1 MDVTRL
7 GPRELA
13 DRALCGREK
22 PKELSSI
29 AEQPCAKLRRM
40 VLRYRLVELLAD
52 GKFRSG
58 EWLGRELGVSR
69 AAIWKQVR
77 ALAGLGLDVQAV
89 RGQGYRLAAPFQPL
103 RVARIQT
110 LLPAP
115 VAARLSCLEVLQEI
129 DSTSDYLKRGAP
141 FGAAGHGRAC
151 VAEWQSAGR
160 GRRGWRWVSPY
171 GSSLYLSLAWQ
182 VSSAALQ
189 SGGLSLVVAI
199 AVLRALRGCGVA
211 DAGLKWPNDIL
222 YQGRKLAGILL
233 DVSGESTGPFLVVV
247 GIGVNCRLP
256 ASAARDIDQPWA
268 DLSQSGVS
276 VDRNRLAALILEAL
290 VQTLDTF
297 TREGLGPFS
306 AEWER
311 FDLIA
316 GRAVELTHDNDNRI
330 AGIARGIDS
339 RGALLIDQDGD
350 TKSFHAGEV
359 SVRLI

>member
-1 MDVTRL
+1 MCIARCCSA
-7 GPRELA
+7 RHA
-13 DRALCGREK
+13 REK
-22 PKELSSI
+22 AKELSSI
-29 AEQPCAKLRRM
+29 AERPCAKLRRM

-58 EWLGRELGVSR
+58 ELLGRELGVSR

-103 RVARIQT
+103 RVARIQA

-115 VAARLSCLEVLQEI
+115 VAARLSCVEVLQEI

-160 GRRGWRWVSPY
+160 GRRGRRWVSPY

-199 AVLRALRGCGVA
+199 AVLRALQGCGVA
-211 DAGLKWPNDIL
+211 DMGLKWPNDIL

-268 DLSQSGVS
+268 DVSQSGVS